1 MKSPR
6 LIPVVIAA
14 SAALLLFKG
23 IGLMT
28 SGGYVLTGAM
38 VAQAEEGA
46 SSGHSSSG
54 GEMPVASDA
63 AIADNTPVVEDSSA
77 TMSLS
82 ASGESGS
89 AGGHGE
95 AAAAV
100 SGDHAATPA
109 EGEQPAATHGADPA
123 AAAIAD
129 AVPATGLPLC
139 PPDAQGTASDA
150 TSAAPADASTSH
162 EGTAPAAMDCV
173 PQQADAVPMVT
184 NGEGQV
190 VPLDSAS
197 ASSQPQVLERL
208 GQRRDE
214 LDKLQADLTM
224 RESLLKAAEQQLQ
237 QQSDILKQEQGQGG
251 AQGADAQAAEQQQ
264 MAGLVT
270 MYEAMKPKEAAVIFS
285 QLDMTT
291 LLKVARAMNP
301 RKMGPILAKMDI
313 AKAQALTAALAADP
327 ATVATAA
334 MPQDNSQLPQI
345 IGQ

>member
-14 SAALLLFKG
+14 SAALLLFKA

-28 SGGYVLTGAM
+28 SGGYVLTGSNTVQAM
-38 VAQAEEGA
+38 EGA
-46 SSGHSSSG
+46 SAESAGGG
-54 GEMPVASDA
+54 GEPHVVSDA
-63 AIADNTPVVEDSSA
+63 AITDETPVVEDSS
-77 TMSLS
+77 TTLTLS
-82 ASGESGS
+82 GSGE
-89 AGGHGE
+89 GGGAHSE
-95 AAAAV
+95 AAAAGE
-100 SGDHAATPA
+100 GDHSAPPA
-109 EGEQPAATHGADPA
+109 ENEQAAEGHSPEPAADA
-123 AAAIAD
+123 AAAD

-139 PPDAQGTASDA
+139 PPEAHGTDAVAAAAAEASA
-150 TSAAPADASTSH
+150 SH
-162 EGTAPAAMDCV
+162 EGAGAATVDCV

-190 VPLDSAS
+190 VPLDGAN

-224 RESLLKAAEQQLQ
+224 RESLLKAAEQQLL
-237 QQSDILKQEQGQGG
+237 QQSDTLKQGQGQGG
-251 AQGADAQAAEQQQ
+251 AQGADAQAAEKQQ